1 MSTAGTWPDIVPRKR
16 KWREEGVMDA
26 RLRRRLEMAV
36 RVRDFLRA
44 HQTDGVAE
52 GAALTRLEE
61 LVQRAEVLAAQQ
73 RAGIVATRAATEM
86 RAEVR
91 RALRS
96 KLLLYLSAVGGVAG
110 SENLELAAQFRLP
123 RVGPNQAFA
132 TMARGM
138 VEKATT
144 HKELLVK
151 RGMSETFIADIT
163 AAIEEF
169 DQTLE
174 ATRAGRREHV
184 GASADLRAVMAEV
197 SEQVKV
203 LDGVVRYRFGDNAG
217 LMGAWASGHRV
228 LGPFRTHAEPQVG
241 GGETPKAAWSAP

>member
-1 MSTAGTWPDIVPRKR
+1 MKAD
-16 KWREEGVMDA
+16 
-26 RLRRRLEMAV
+26 LRRRLEMAE
-36 RVRDFLRA
+36 RVRDFLQA
-44 HQTDGVAE
+44 HRAE
-52 GAALTRLEE
+52 GIQGAEATACDRLEE
-61 LVQRAEVLAAQQ
+61 LLARVEVLSAQQ

-96 KLLLYLSAVGGVAG
+96 KLLLYLSAVGGVAA

-123 RVGPNQAFA
+123 RVGPNQAFV

-138 VEKATT
+138 LEKATA

-151 RGMSETFIADIT
+151 RGMSETLIADIT

-203 LDGVVRYRFGDNAG
+203 LDGVVRYRFGDNAE
-217 LMGAWASGHRV
+217 LMGAWASVHSV
-228 LGPFRTHAEPQVG
+228 LGPFRTHTEPQVG
-241 GGETPKAAWSAP
+241 GGETPKAA

>member
-1 MSTAGTWPDIVPRKR
+1 
-16 KWREEGVMDA
+16 MDA

-44 HQTDGVAE
+44 HRTDGVAE
-52 GAALTRLEE
+52 GAALARLEE

-96 KLLLYLSAVGGVAG
+96 KLLLYLSAVGGVAA

-138 VEKATT
+138 MVEKATA

-151 RGMSETFIADIT
+151 RGMSETLIADIT

-169 DQTLE
+169 EQTLE

-203 LDGVVRYRFGDNAG
+203 LDGVVRYRFGDNAE
-217 LMGAWASGHRV
+217 LMGAWASVHSV
-228 LGPFRTHAEPQVG
+228 VGPFRTHTEPQV
-241 GGETPKAAWSAP
+241 GGETPKAA

>member
-1 MSTAGTWPDIVPRKR
+1 
-16 KWREEGVMDA
+16 MDA

-44 HQTDGVAE
+44 HRTDGVAE
-52 GAALTRLEE
+52 GAALARLEE
-61 LVQRAEVLAAQQ
+61 LVQRAQVLAAQQ

-96 KLLLYLSAVGGVAG
+96 KLLLYLSAVGGVAA

-123 RVGPNQAFA
+123 RVGPNQAFV

-138 VEKATT
+138 LEKATE

-151 RGMSETFIADIT
+151 SGMAETLIADIT

-169 DQTLE
+169 QQTLE
-174 ATRAGRREHV
+174 ATRAGLREHV
-184 GASADLRAVMAEV
+184 SATADLWAVMAEV

-203 LDGVVRYRFGDNAG
+203 LDGVVRYRFGNNAE
-217 LMGAWASGHRV
+217 LMGAWASVHSV
-228 LGPFRTHAEPQVG
+228 VGPFRTHTEPQVG
-241 GGETPKAAWSAP
+241 GGETPKAA

>member
-1 MSTAGTWPDIVPRKR
+1 
-16 KWREEGVMDA
+16 MDA

-36 RVRDFLRA
+36 RARDFLRA
-44 HQTDGVAE
+44 HKTDGVAE

-61 LVQRAEVLAAQQ
+61 LIQRAEVLAGQQ

-96 KLLLYLSAVGGVAG
+96 KLLLYLSAVGGVAA
-110 SENLELAAQFRLP
+110 SENTELAAQFRLP
-123 RVGPNQAFA
+123 RVGPNQAFV

-138 VEKATT
+138 LEKATA

-151 RGMSETFIADIT
+151 RGMSETLLTDIT

-169 DQTLE
+169 EQTLE

-203 LDGVVRYRFGDNAG
+203 LDGIVRYRFGDNAE
-217 LMGAWASGHRV
+217 LMGAWASVHSV
-228 LGPFRTHAEPQVG
+228 LGPFRSHTASPPDG
-241 GGETPKAAWSAP
+241 GGETPGTEKAA

>member
-1 MSTAGTWPDIVPRKR
+1 
-16 KWREEGVMDA
+16 MDA

-36 RVRDFLRA
+36 RAREFLRA
-44 HQTDGVAE
+44 HRTDGVAE
-52 GAALTRLEE
+52 QAALARLEE
-61 LVQRAEVLAAQQ
+61 LVQRAEALAAQQ

-96 KLLLYLSAVGGVAG
+96 KLLLYLSAVGGVAA
-110 SENLELAAQFRLP
+110 SENTELAAQFRLP
-123 RVGPNQAFA
+123 RVGPNQAFV

-138 VEKATT
+138 LEKATA
-144 HKELLVK
+144 HKELLVQ
-151 RGMSETFIADIT
+151 RGMSDQLLTDIA

-169 DQTLE
+169 EQTLE

-203 LDGVVRYRFGDNAG
+203 LDAIVRYRFGDNAE
-217 LMGAWASGHRV
+217 LMGAWASAHNV
-228 LGPFRTHAEPQVG
+228 AGPFRSRTEPAG
-241 GGETPKAAWSAP
+241 GGETPGTEKAA